1 MSDRVRA
8 LVVVVFAAAMAW
20 VESATVVYLRTLIG
34 RIEPYQPNPL
44 PVSVGLGQIE
54 ILREA
59 ATLVML
65 LSVGWLAGRTW
76 RSRLG
81 YAMMAFGAWDILYY
95 VFLIP
100 MTGWPRSLFDWDI
113 LFLLPLPWWGPVLAP
128 MLIAALMVGYGMLVS
143 QFDSPDHP
151 LWADRSRWVV
161 GTVGAT
167 LALYTFVA
175 DALRAIPYGPVAI
188 RDVLP
193 RAFDWS
199 FFILSLG
206 LMALPLLD
214 VVMRLWSRRL
224 QGKAGAAAG

>member
-1 MSDRVRA
+1 MSERVRT
-8 LVVVVFAAAMAW
+8 LVVIVFAAAMAW
-20 VESATVVYLRTLIG
+20 VESAAVVYLRTLIG

-44 PVSVGLGQIE
+44 PVSVGLGEIE
-54 ILREA
+54 AIREA

-65 LSVGWLAGRTW
+65 CSVGWLAGRTW

-81 YAMMAFGAWDILYY
+81 YAMMAFGVWDILYY

-100 MTGWPRSLFDWDI
+100 MTGWPRSPFDWDI

-128 MLIAALMVGYGMLVS
+128 ILIATLMAGYGMLVS
-143 QFDSPDHP
+143 QYDSPGHP
-151 LWADRSRWVV
+151 LWAEQSRWAI

-175 DALRAIPYGPVAI
+175 DALGAVPYGPVAI

-193 RAFDWS
+193 RAFDWP
-199 FFILSLG
+199 FFILALG
-206 LMALPLLD
+206 LMALPMLD
-214 VVMRLWSRRL
+214 VIIRLWSRRL